1 MLLKTSQITEFN
13 NYKSILTKMK
23 KKLNFSYDLS
33 ALSSY
38 SNELA
43 DSILLKSV
51 LGATTP
57 RYARIYPNMK
67 GTSMKVGVMA
77 STPAWQD
84 GLSCGLTPSGTTD
97 VTQVEIVGCY
107 KTNRMNNCGNELRDY
122 FLSQALTNSLF
133 QENIPFEDL
142 FIQDLSNRSAD
153 FMEVELWQGTSC
165 GFSGITNEVVASG
178 VSGGTYTALT
188 STNAID
194 VLNTLVENLPSA
206 VQRNS
211 DLAIFMSFGDYRAF
225 IAALAKSSSMN
236 LFSLG
241 DESGLATETTVF
253 LPGSNIAVIP
263 TQGLDGQSTIVLG
276 PTQNI
281 LLGLAADDGMEVRVQ
296 YDPFED
302 NVASLTKVG
311 FGVGLHEPNNFVYL
325 Q

>member
-1 MLLKTSQITEFN
+1 
-13 NYKSILTKMK
+13 MK

-38 SNELA
+38 SLERA
-43 DSILLKSV
+43 DEMLLQSV

-77 STPAWQD
+77 NTPVWQD
-84 GLSCGLTPSGTTD
+84 GLSCGLTPTATTEI
-97 VTQVEIVGCY
+97 TQVEIVGCY
-107 KTNRMNNCGNELRDY
+107 KTSRANNCGNELREY
-122 FLSQALTNSLF
+122 FLSQVLSNSLF
-133 QENIPFEDL
+133 QENIPFEEL

-153 FMEVELWQGTSC
+153 FVEVQAWQGTTC

-178 VSGGTYTALT
+178 VDAGSYTALT
-188 STNAID
+188 PDNAITILNEL
-194 VLNTLVENLPSA
+194 VLNLPSA
-206 VQRNS
+206 VQRRD
-211 DLAIFMSFGDYRAF
+211 DLAIFMSFADYRSF

-236 LFSLG
+236 LFTLG
-241 DESGLATETTVF
+241 DESGLSTETTVF
-253 LPGSNIAVIP
+253 LPGSNIAVVP
-263 TQGLDGQSTIVLG
+263 TQGLDSQSTIVLG

-281 LLGLAADDGMEVRVQ
+281 LMGVAADDGMEVRVQ

-311 FGVGLHEPNNFVYL
+311 FGIGIFEPENFVYL

>member
-1 MLLKTSQITEFN
+1 
-13 NYKSILTKMK
+13 MK
-23 KKLNFSYDLS
+23 KKFNFSYDLS
-33 ALSSY
+33 NLSAY
-38 SNELA
+38 SLENA
-43 DSILLKSV
+43 DEMLLKSV

-84 GLSCGLTPSGTTD
+84 GLSCGLTPSGTTEI
-97 VTQVEIVGCY
+97 TQVEIVGCY
-107 KTNRMNNCGNELRDY
+107 KTNRMNNCGNELREY

-133 QENIPFEDL
+133 QESIPFEEL

-153 FMEVELWQGTSC
+153 FVEVQAWQGTSC
-165 GFSGITNEVVASG
+165 GFSGITAEVVASG
-178 VSGGTYTALT
+178 VSGGTYSALT
-188 STNAID
+188 VTNAID
-194 VLNTLVENLPSA
+194 VLNTLVLQLPSA
-206 VQRNS
+206 VQRRD
-211 DLAIFMSFGDYRAF
+211 DLAIFLSFADYRSF

-236 LFSLG
+236 LFTLG
-241 DESGLATETTVF
+241 DTSGLSTETTVF
-253 LPGSNIAVIP
+253 LPGSNIAVVP

-281 LLGLAADDGMEVRVQ
+281 LMGVAADDGMEVRVQ

-302 NVASLTKVG
+302 NVASLSKVG
-311 FGVGLHEPNNFVYL
+311 FGIGIHEPNNFVFL